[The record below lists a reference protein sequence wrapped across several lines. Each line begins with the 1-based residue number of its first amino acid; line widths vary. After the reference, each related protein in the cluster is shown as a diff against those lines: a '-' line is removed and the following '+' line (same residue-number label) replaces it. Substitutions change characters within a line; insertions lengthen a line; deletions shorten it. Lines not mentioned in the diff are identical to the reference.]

1 MRLVVQAVGA
11 RLQHY
16 YDRGWRAGEARTG
29 QLVVIGLK
37 GLDRAAITRAIA
49 G

>member
-1 MRLVVQAVGA
+1 VVQAAGA

-16 YDRGWRAGEARTG
+16 YDRAWRADEARTG

>member
-16 YDRGWRAGEARTG
+16 YDRAWRADEARTG
-29 QLVVIGLK
+29 SLVVIGLK
-37 GLDRAAITRAIA
+37 GLDRAAIEAA
-49 G
+49 VKG

>member
-1 MRLVVQAVGA
+1 MRLVLLGVGR

-16 YDRGWRAGEARTG
+16 YVRAWRPGVARVG
-29 QLVVIGLK
+29 RLVVIGLK
-37 GLDRAAITRAIA
+37 GLDRPAITRALI